1 MGFTDKETGQ
11 DTDDDENDDGGH
23 GKVEIR
29 TRILRGISFHSAIP
43 VKVQQPSHQRLACG
57 TDADEH
63 RVNKTGGYSR
73 CCRWIPLTTGGL
85 GEHRALPHE
94 TKTKQQEIGEPEG
107 RTRKVKQ
114 GNNEDQGQ
122 NTAGCP
128 KDYKIVMLRK
138 GCGKN
143 RSLAYEQ
150 FEFGI
155 GLNLNKTQKSGEM
168 IMKSKRIAVATLVLL
183 GFIACASASTA
194 SSTGIK
200 WYSYEEGM
208 ALGKKLGKKVFIDFY
223 ADWCGYCRMMDG
235 STFKDASVIAILNR
249 DFIPVK
255 VHSDE
260 EKEIALKYN
269 IRALPNIA
277 FISEDGKNI
286 GSLPGYITSDR
297 LVEILEEVKKL
308 V

>member
-1 MGFTDKETGQ
+1 
-11 DTDDDENDDGGH
+11 
-23 GKVEIR
+23 
-29 TRILRGISFHSAIP
+29 
-43 VKVQQPSHQRLACG
+43 
-57 TDADEH
+57 
-63 RVNKTGGYSR
+63 
-73 CCRWIPLTTGGL
+73 
-85 GEHRALPHE
+85 
-94 TKTKQQEIGEPEG
+94 
-107 RTRKVKQ
+107 
-114 GNNEDQGQ
+114 
-122 NTAGCP
+122 
-128 KDYKIVMLRK
+128 
-138 GCGKN
+138 
-143 RSLAYEQ
+143 
-150 FEFGI
+150 
-155 GLNLNKTQKSGEM
+155 
-168 IMKSKRIAVATLVLL
+168 MKSKRIAVATLILL
-183 GFIACASASTA
+183 GLLAWTSVSTA
-194 SSTGIK
+194 SSREIK